1 MTVRDIFDLLANVK
15 FNVMLLIVWGKV
27 LVSAHSTSSPLNDVF
42 AVNVSE
48 EMRKFS
54 ALLTTDPTNLLSMEP
69 IGVPSSANT
78 KLTPR
83 SAIVQRIC
91 SELIVQLSTITSSG
105 QTGLCGKS
113 LNTGGWETVNDVEE
127 YLEAYIIMIATNML
141 HEPRATARQDEAY
154 HEDTAAS

>member
-1 MTVRDIFDLLANVK
+1 M
-15 FNVMLLIVWGKV
+15 
-27 LVSAHSTSSPLNDVF
+27 F

-69 IGVPSSANT
+69 TGVPSSANT
-78 KLTPR
+78 KLTP
-83 SAIVQRIC
+83 SSTIVQSIS

-113 LNTGGWETVNDVEE
+113 LNTGG
-127 YLEAYIIMIATNML
+127 
-141 HEPRATARQDEAY
+141 
-154 HEDTAAS
+154 